1 MGTGEVVGMGN
12 GTLVGEEDGMGTGEV
27 VGMGNGTLVSEKDG
41 TDTGEVVGMVSRH
54 MHAMFSASMPQ
65 SLSVYKL

>member
-12 GTLVGEEDGMGTGEV
+12 GTLVGEEDG
-27 VGMGNGTLVSEKDG
+27 
-41 TDTGEVVGMVSRH
+41 TDTGEVVGMVSSSRH

-65 SLSVYKL
+65 SLSVFVL